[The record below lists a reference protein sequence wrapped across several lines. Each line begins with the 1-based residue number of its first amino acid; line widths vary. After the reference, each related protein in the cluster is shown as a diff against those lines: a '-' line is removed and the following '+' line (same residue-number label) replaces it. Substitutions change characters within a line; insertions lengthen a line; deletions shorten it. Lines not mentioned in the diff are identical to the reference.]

1 VAHSLYDQ
9 LTTEH
14 PANRAGYVAGQHL
27 GLRMALDVICAE
39 WAAQAEAAIVRRSRP
54 SSAARRGTTRVRRRM
69 GAPGCGSRRR
79 GVPERATINPP
90 RRGHAM
96 TNGEDDYIERAYYS
110 RNAKL
115 ASVFDLYRQN
125 NRAWAEERLAN
136 YALEVVYEKGAPS
149 IAIVLSRGGPAEGIE
164 ANVDADG
171 FVYDAHF
178 AVHSGSRSKT
188 EPDVSGLGFVAVHP
202 VLPNA
207 RWH

>member
-1 VAHSLYDQ
+1 
-9 LTTEH
+9 
-14 PANRAGYVAGQHL
+14 
-27 GLRMALDVICAE
+27 
-39 WAAQAEAAIVRRSRP
+39 
-54 SSAARRGTTRVRRRM
+54 
-69 GAPGCGSRRR
+69 
-79 GVPERATINPP
+79 
-90 RRGHAM
+90 M